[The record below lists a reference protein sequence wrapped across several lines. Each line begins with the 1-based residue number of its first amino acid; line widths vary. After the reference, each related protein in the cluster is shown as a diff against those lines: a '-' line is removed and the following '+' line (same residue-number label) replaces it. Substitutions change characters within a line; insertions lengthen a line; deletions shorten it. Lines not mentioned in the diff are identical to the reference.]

1 VATSALVLLRAQG
14 VPASVRVE
22 DHLAGDL
29 PNIALDRDRLLQV
42 LLNLLQNAL
51 QAMPSGGVLTVTTRA
66 AMQRGGQPAVEI
78 AVADTGVGIPP
89 EDVPRLFIPFWTTK
103 DGGTGLGLAISQ
115 RIVSAHDG
123 EMDVQSSPG
132 VGSTFIVRLPI
143 SARDAVTAPA

>member
-1 VATSALVLLRAQG
+1 
-14 VPASVRVE
+14 
-22 DHLAGDL
+22 
-29 PNIALDRDRLLQV
+29 
-42 LLNLLQNAL
+42 
-51 QAMPSGGVLTVTTRA
+51 MPSGGVLTVTTRA